1 MKYITLLL
9 SSLLLVACGG
19 GGGGGGGPV
28 ASTDPFS
35 LKQAYANDFNDTAAH
50 NYGISGNL
58 LIDIGGTPVPATL
71 SGNGSVT
78 QIASSGAITFEG
90 LPARAKTKTFVS
102 NAFFTSGGITLP
114 TVVTT
119 TSVTTVFLNANND
132 LVGFASPPS
141 GTSTGSYSVP
151 SGPVTIPTT
160 AFVGSSGTIGTFN
173 TFVDVSKRTP
183 LGTNTI
189 SYALLADTASTAIL
203 NLTQVLAI
211 GGAATTQVDSYRLTP
226 NGGVTRLK
234 QTGTVTGIGTSILT
248 Y

>member
-58 LIDIGGTPVPATL
+58 LIDIGGTQVPATL

-78 QIASSGAITFEG
+78 QNALGAITFEG

-160 AFVGSSGTIGTFN
+160 AFVGSSGTMGTFN
-173 TFVDVSKRTP
+173 TYVDVSKTRF

-203 NLTQVLAI
+203 NLTQVLTI
-211 GGAATTQVDSYRLTP
+211 GGVATTQVDSYRLTP
-226 NGGVTRLK
+226 SGGVTRIK

>member
-1 MKYITLLL
+1 MKYTTLLL
-9 SSLLLVACGG
+9 SSFLLVACGG

-50 NYGISGNL
+50 NYGISGSL
-58 LIDIGGTPVPATL
+58 LIDIGGTQVPATL

-78 QIASSGAITFEG
+78 QIGLGAITFEG

-151 SGPVTIPTT
+151 AGPVAIPVT

-173 TFVDVSKRTP
+173 TYVDVSKTTL

-189 SYALLADTASTAIL
+189 SYAVLADTASTAIL

-226 NGGVTRLK
+226 SGGVTRIK